1 MNKVPYASVR
11 PTSSLNLLSH
21 REIEGVMNYDDKVFK
36 LFRQCALAVLNTGM
50 QEDDADAVFNY
61 FHDFDIRIIPQS
73 RGIKLEVVNAP
84 ANAFV
89 NGKMIKGIREHLF
102 SALRDI
108 VYTHHKI
115 FTGDSYNSASSD
127 DITDTV
133 FRILRNAGILKADSI
148 PRLVV
153 CWGGHAIKRDEYDY
167 SKRVG
172 YELGIRGLNIA
183 TGCGT
188 GAMRGPMKGA
198 AVGHAKQQIRD
209 GRYIGITE
217 PGIIASESPNPTV
230 SELVILPDIEKRL
243 EAFVRLSH
251 AIIVFPGGAGTVEE
265 ILYLLSLLMH
275 PDNSEIYI
283 PLIFAAPVESKEYFS
298 ILDRFIGNT
307 LGKEAKEYYQIVIG
321 EPETVAQKTLDGVG
335 QVQRHRR
342 RQQESYFFNWQFK
355 IPMELQIPFHPNHD
369 NMRKLQLH
377 YQQPKHSLA
386 AQMRCGFSG
395 IVAGNIKAEG
405 VEAVRKNGPYILRGD
420 PAIIGEF
427 DTLLKGFIANGRMKL
442 KDDYE
447 PCYRLDE

>member
-1 MNKVPYASVR
+1 
-11 PTSSLNLLSH
+11 
-21 REIEGVMNYDDKVFK
+21 MNYDDEVFK

-50 QEDDADAVFNY
+50 VEDDADAVFNHY
-61 FHDFDIRIIPQS
+61 HDFDIRIIPQS
-73 RGIKLEVVNAP
+73 RGIKLDVINAP

-89 NGKMIKGIREHLF
+89 NGKMIKGIQEHLF

-115 FTGDSYNSASSD
+115 SNNGSYSSNSSD

-133 FRILRNAGILKADSI
+133 FRILRNAGILKANTI

-153 CWGGHAIKRDEYDY
+153 CWGGHAIKRFEYDY
-167 SKRVG
+167 SKQVG

-198 AVGHAKQQIRD
+198 AVGHAKQHIHD

-251 AIIVFPGGAGTVEE
+251 SIIVFPGGAGTVEE

-275 PDNSEIYI
+275 PDNRSIDI
-283 PLIFAAPVESKEYFS
+283 PLVFAAPVESKEYF
-298 ILDRFIGNT
+298 IAMDNFIHNT
-307 LGKEAKEYYQIVIG
+307 LGEEAQKYYQIVTG
-321 EPETVAQKTLDGVG
+321 DPERVAQQILEGVEH
-335 QVQRHRR
+335 VRR
-342 RQQESYFFNWQFK
+342 YRRKQQESYAFNWQLK
-355 IPMELQIPFHPNHD
+355 IPLELQQPFHPNHE
-369 NMRKLQLH
+369 NMRQLKLN
-377 YQQPKHSLA
+377 YEQPKHSLA
-386 AQMRCGFSG
+386 AEMRCGFSG
-395 IVAGNIKAEG
+395 IVAGNIKAQG
-405 VEAVRKNGPYILRGD
+405 VEAVRKHGPYILQGD
-420 PAIIGEF
+420 PTIIGEF
-427 DTLLKGFIANGRMKL
+427 DVLLKDFIANGRMKL
-442 KDDYE
+442 KGEYK
-447 PCYRLDE
+447 PCYRLKE

>member
-21 REIEGVMNYDDKVFK
+21 REVEGVMNYDDEVFK

-73 RGIKLEVVNAP
+73 RGIKLDVVNAP

-89 NGKMIKGIREHLF
+89 N
-102 SALRDI
+102 
-108 VYTHHKI
+108 THHKI
-115 FTGDSYNSASSD
+115 FTGGSYSSANSD

-133 FRILRNAGILKADSI
+133 FRILRNAGILKANTI

-153 CWGGHAIKRDEYDY
+153 CWGGHAIKRHEYEY
-167 SKRVG
+167 SKQVG

-251 AIIVFPGGAGTVEE
+251 SIIVFPGGAGTVEE

-275 PDNSEIYI
+275 PDNRSIDI
-283 PLIFAAPVESKEYFS
+283 PVIFAAPIKSKEYFS
-298 ILDRFIGNT
+298 TLDNFICNT
-307 LGKEAKEYYQIVIG
+307 LGKEAREFYQIVIG
-321 EPETVAQKTLDGVG
+321 EPERVAQKILEGVD

-342 RQQESYFFNWQFK
+342 RQQESYSFNWQLK
-355 IPMELQIPFHPNHD
+355 IPMELQTPFHPSHE
-369 NMRKLQLH
+369 NMRQLKLH
-377 YQQPKHSLA
+377 YQQPKHALA

-405 VEAVRKNGPYILRGD
+405 VEAVRKHGPYILQGD
-420 PAIIGEF
+420 SFIIKEF
-427 DTLLKGFIANGRMKL
+427 DVLLKDFIANGRMKL
-442 KDDYE
+442 KDDYK

>member
-21 REIEGVMNYDDKVFK
+21 REVEGVMNYDDEVFK

-73 RGIKLEVVNAP
+73 RGIKLDVVNAP

-115 FTGDSYNSASSD
+115 FTGGSYSSANSD

-133 FRILRNAGILKADSI
+133 FRILRNAGILKANTI

-153 CWGGHAIKRDEYDY
+153 CWGGHAIKRHEYEY
-167 SKRVG
+167 SKQVG

-251 AIIVFPGGAGTVEE
+251 SIIVFPGGAGTVEE

-275 PDNSEIYI
+275 PDNRSIDI
-283 PLIFAAPVESKEYFS
+283 PVIFAAPIKSKEYFS
-298 ILDRFIGNT
+298 TLDNFICNT
-307 LGKEAKEYYQIVIG
+307 LGKEAREFYQIVIG
-321 EPETVAQKTLDGVG
+321 EPERVAQKILEGVD

-342 RQQESYFFNWQFK
+342 RQQESYSFNWQLK
-355 IPMELQIPFHPNHD
+355 IPMELQTPFHPSHE
-369 NMRKLQLH
+369 NMRQLKLH
-377 YQQPKHSLA
+377 YQQPKHALA

-405 VEAVRKNGPYILRGD
+405 VEAVRKHGPYILQGD
-420 PAIIGEF
+420 SFIIKEF
-427 DTLLKGFIANGRMKL
+427 DVLLKDFIANGRMKL
-442 KDDYE
+442 KDDYK